1 MSFEVLTALL
11 IQSLLNSF
19 LNVTWL
25 QNYLYMYGGILY
37 IDLDISMS
45 RLIIYVLQPP
55 RII

>member
-45 RLIIYVLQPP
+45 RLIIYVFQPP